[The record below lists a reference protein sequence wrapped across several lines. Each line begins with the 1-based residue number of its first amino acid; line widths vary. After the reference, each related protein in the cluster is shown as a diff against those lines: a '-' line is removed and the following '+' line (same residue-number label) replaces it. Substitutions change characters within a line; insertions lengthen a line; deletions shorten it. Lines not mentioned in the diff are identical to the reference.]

1 MIIYGTALLA
11 VCHLLGIFL
20 GDLLGT
26 LLGAKTNVGG
36 VGIAMILLICA
47 RLYLHKRGLMPET
60 TEMGVGF
67 WGAMYIPVVVAMAAQ
82 QNVVAA
88 LRGGPVALL
97 AAFASVLACAGCI
110 ALINRTERA
119 HEIDF
124 DSHEAGADAEPNLAT
139 HRA

>member
-1 MIIYGTALLA
+1 

-20 GDLLGT
+20 GDLLGA
-26 LLGAKTNVGG
+26 LIGAKTNVGG

-47 RLYLHKRGLMPET
+47 RLYLHKRGWMPHT
-60 TEMGVGF
+60 TELGVGF

-97 AAFASVLACAGCI
+97 AALGALVVCACCI
-110 ALINRTERA
+110 ALINRTERP
-119 HEIDF
+119 
-124 DSHEAGADAEPNLAT
+124 SHAAT
-139 HRA
+139 APTAAQSA

>member
-1 MIIYGTALLA
+1 
-11 VCHLLGIFL
+11 
-20 GDLLGT
+20 
-26 LLGAKTNVGG
+26 
-36 VGIAMILLICA
+36 
-47 RLYLHKRGLMPET
+47 
-60 TEMGVGF
+60 
-67 WGAMYIPVVVAMAAQ
+67 MAAQ

-124 DSHEAGADAEPNLAT
+124 DSHEAGADTEPNLAT